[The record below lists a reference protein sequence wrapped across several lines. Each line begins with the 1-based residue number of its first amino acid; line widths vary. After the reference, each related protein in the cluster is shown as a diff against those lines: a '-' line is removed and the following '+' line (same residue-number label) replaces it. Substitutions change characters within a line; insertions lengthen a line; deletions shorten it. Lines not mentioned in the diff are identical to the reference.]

1 MEADVLRPCA
11 IALAFAVMA
20 LVSGQV
26 FAQTHQ
32 ARPGKSLHARTTAQP
47 NKRALPH
54 DAPQGEKSWME
65 RASNASNSGG
75 GGGGM

>member
-32 ARPGKSLHARTTAQP
+32 ARPGKSSHARTAAQP
-47 NKRALPH
+47 NKREIPQ
-54 DAPQGEKSWME
+54 APIQGEKSWME